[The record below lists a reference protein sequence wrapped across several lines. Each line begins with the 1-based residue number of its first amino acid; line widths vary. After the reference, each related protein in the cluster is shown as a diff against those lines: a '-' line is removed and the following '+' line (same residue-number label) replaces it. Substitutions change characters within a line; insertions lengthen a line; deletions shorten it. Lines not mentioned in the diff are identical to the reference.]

1 MDPDAA
7 LVEARE
13 AARIVLDGNDAE
25 ALEAAVTLAERFQA
39 IENGLMGEDL
49 RAAAERLAEL
59 QQALDAWLMSGGYAP
74 EAWLDKRPAGS
85 ARRGL

>member
-39 IENGLMGEDL
+39 
-49 RAAAERLAEL
+49 
-59 QQALDAWLMSGGYAP
+59 LDGWLSGGSFP
-74 EAWLDKRPAGS
+74 PAEW
-85 ARRGL
+85 ARGR

>member
-39 IENGLMGEDL
+39 
-49 RAAAERLAEL
+49 
-59 QQALDAWLMSGGYAP
+59 LDDWLSGGSFP
-74 EAWLDKRPAGS
+74 PADW
-85 ARRGL
+85 ARGR

>member
-1 MDPDAA
+1 MDAMEPNAN
-7 LVEARE
+7 LVEQRQ
-13 AARIVLDGNDAE
+13 
-25 ALEAAVTLAERFQA
+25 LAQA